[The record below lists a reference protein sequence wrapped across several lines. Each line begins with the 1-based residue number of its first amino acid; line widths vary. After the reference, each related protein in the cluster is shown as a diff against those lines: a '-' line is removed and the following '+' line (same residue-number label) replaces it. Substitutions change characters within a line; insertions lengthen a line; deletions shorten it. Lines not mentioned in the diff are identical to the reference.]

1 MCVQMCLEELGG
13 LLFWVRRGHSNGGG
27 GGETHFRPSLSSGL
41 LAVRFIHT
49 NVFCRVKGTTGTQRL
64 KPSVNNAG

>member
-27 GGETHFRPSLSSGL
+27 GETHFRPSLSFGL
-41 LAVRFIHT
+41 LVVRFIHT
-49 NVFCRVKGTTGTQRL
+49 NVFCRVKGTTGTTQRL
-64 KPSVNNAG
+64 KLSVNNAG